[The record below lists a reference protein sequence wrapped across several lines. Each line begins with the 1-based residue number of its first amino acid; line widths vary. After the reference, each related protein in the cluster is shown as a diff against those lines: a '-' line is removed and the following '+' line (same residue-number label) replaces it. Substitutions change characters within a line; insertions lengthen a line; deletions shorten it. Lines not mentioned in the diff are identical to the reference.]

1 VPGHVGGTAGWH
13 REAGGVVR
21 HRWLSR
27 DRDGITR
34 EVAPRIPARPVAAAP
49 PEPDMPPRPQLRRP
63 DPYLPPVTGG
73 QPLAPEGP
81 VNAEHDPCGAPPIAT
96 GKRGRRT

>member
-1 VPGHVGGTAGWH
+1 M
-13 REAGGVVR
+13 R

-34 EVAPRIPARPVAAAP
+34 EVAPRIPARPVAATP
-49 PEPDMPPRPQLRRP
+49 VREDMPPRPQLRRP

-73 QPLAPEGP
+73 QPMRGP
-81 VNAEHDPCGAPPIAT
+81 VDPAEDPCGRPAIAA
-96 GKRGRRT
+96 GKSRRRK